1 MVQVITGHLDN
12 PDSWDCRAEDFR
24 PDLCFHLA
32 WYTEPE
38 RFWTSE
44 ENLQS
49 VASTIRFANY
59 LATVGCMRLV
69 ITGTCAEYDLVSERL
84 SENNAVKPRSLYA
97 AAKLAAYLIVDQI
110 AAASELELT
119 WARLFHIFGPYEDAR
134 RLVPSI
140 IRKLLLDQEAEVSEG
155 EQIRDYLHVVD
166 VVEALVAVAESGMI
180 GVVNIGSG
188 EPVMLNSIIRD
199 IGSIIGK
206 PELIR
211 FGAIPYSEEEA
222 MFICAN
228 NQRLTRNTRWEQQ
241 FDLKQGLRNTI
252 EW

>member
-1 MVQVITGHLDN
+1 M
-12 PDSWDCRAEDFR
+12 EDFR

-32 WYTEPE
+32 WYTEHE

-59 LATVGCMRLV
+59 LATVGCKRLV
-69 ITGTCAEYDLVSERL
+69 ITGTCAEYDLASQHF
-84 SENNAVKPRSLYA
+84 SENTALKPRSLYA
-97 AAKLAAYLIVDQI
+97 AAKLAAYLVVDQI
-110 AAASELELT
+110 AAASEMEFT
-119 WARLFHIFGPYEDAR
+119 WARLFHLFGPYEDPR
-134 RLVPSI
+134 RLVPSV
-140 IRKLLLDQEAEVSEG
+140 IRKLLLDQEAEVTEG
-155 EQIRDYLHVVD
+155 EQIRDYLHVED
-166 VVEALVAVAESGMI
+166 VAEALAAVAESGMI
-180 GVVNIGSG
+180 GAVNIGSG
-188 EPVMLNSIIRD
+188 EPVMLNRIIRD

-211 FGAIPYSEEEA
+211 FGAIPYSNEEA

-228 NQRLTRNTRWEQQ
+228 NQRLIKNTRWEQQ

-252 EW
+252 EWWRETLPVGAL